1 MTTPQRNLLNSYLTV
16 KNVCERNVE
25 TLQSLPAL
33 ADAYTAFVTRLQTIT
48 SLGQTQ
54 AEITTGVA
62 RDKQRLRQTM
72 CDAALE
78 VAGAIRSWAKSQK
91 NEELADRAKYHRT
104 TLLAGRATAS
114 ADRCQTIH
122 DLAAGYVGQLG
133 DHGVTAETLSALQ
146 AQIDTFKAII
156 PKTRTLRA
164 QLKTITAQLA
174 VEFRAANELLRE
186 NLDRLILQF
195 RRGHPAL
202 VADYRHARKI
212 VAHAATHH
220 RDQTVALPE
229 TVSSE
234 PPLAEAA

>member
-1 MTTPQRNLLNSYLTV
+1 MTAPQRNLLNAYLTI
-16 KNVCERNVE
+16 KTVCERNAE
-25 TLQSLPAL
+25 TRPDLPTL
-33 ADAYTAFVTRLQTIT
+33 AGAYAAFLARLQTI
-48 SLGQTQ
+48 SRLGQTQ
-54 AEITTGVA
+54 AEITTGVT
-62 RDKQRLRQTM
+62 RDKQRLREIM

-78 VAGAIRSWAKSQK
+78 VAGAVRSWAKSQK
-91 NEELADRAKYHRT
+91 NEEVADRAKYRRT

-122 DLAAGYVGQLG
+122 DLATDYVGQLG

-156 PKTRTLRA
+156 PKPRTLRA

-186 NLDRLILQF
+186 NMDRLVLQF
-195 RRGHPAL
+195 RRGHPAF
-202 VADYRHARKI
+202 VDDYRHARKV

-220 RDQTVALPE
+220 PDQTVALPE
-229 TVSSE
+229 TATPE